1 MDIDGP
7 DNTFGHGLRIAYERR
22 KLSTNLA
29 CTFGAAE
36 RLVEIRDETISKHGT
51 GEYEP
56 RALNEAVVA
65 VLEVRQKT
73 RKASDFGTDPEE
85 LY

>member
-7 DNTFGHGLRIAYERR
+7 DNAFGHGLRIAYERQKR
-22 KLSTNLA
+22 STNLA

-36 RLVEIRDETISKHGT
+36 RLVEIRDETISKHGA

-56 RALNEAVVA
+56 RTLDDAVAA

-73 RKASDFGTDPEE
+73 REASDFGTDLEE